1 MMKYSS
7 MERYT
12 MKKTQDQ
19 GFREYDGIIT
29 SGKLMQK
36 AGSPTALLPSRAP
49 PAPSLQCPQRSSWAP
64 LLSQQQPEFPQQGGR
79 AELYSLGCGQ
89 EDKQADNAVLQCAEV
104 LQGEG
109 ADGHVRAHTCQP

>member
-49 PAPSLQCPQRSSWAP
+49 PAPSLQCPQHSSWARCYP
-64 LLSQQQPEFPQQGGR
+64 SGSPSSRSRAGGQSCTHLAVVR
-79 AELYSLGCGQ
+79 RTNKLTMLFSSVLKYCKGKGQ
-89 EDKQADNAVLQCAEV
+89 TDM
-104 LQGEG
+104 
-109 ADGHVRAHTCQP
+109 